1 MSGDRVGR
9 TKKVGPA
16 GRFGPR
22 YGTKIRKL
30 MAEIERKQKQAYK
43 CPSCGAVKVKRLGM
57 AIWQCRRCGTKFA
70 SGAYTPSMLARKPV
84 EVPGEKGRSEG
95 MV

>member
-1 MSGDRVGR
+1 MGR

-30 MAEIERKQKQAYK
+30 IAEIERKQKQAYK
-43 CPSCGAVKVKRLGM
+43 CPSCGAVKVKRLGT

-70 SGAYTPSMLARKPV
+70 SGAYMPSMLARKPV
-84 EVPGEKGRSEG
+84 EVPGEKGQGEE
-95 MV
+95 VV